1 MITCASCK
9 ACCCKLEVILMGD
22 DDPPAEFIA
31 TDKWGGQVMK
41 RLDDGWCAAVDRMTM
56 LCRIYERRPGVCREF
71 AVGESECL
79 TERRVLSQPS
89 TQRKGADTLRAKQV
103 GVPFQDADTLRAQ
116 QVGVPSQDAKK
127 GLK

>member
-56 LCRIYERRPGVCREF
+56 RCRIYERRPGVCREF

-79 TERRVLSQPS
+79 TERLALPEPS
-89 TQRKGADTLRAKQV
+89 IQCRGADTLRAQH
-103 GVPFQDADTLRAQ
+103 
-116 QVGVPSQDAKK
+116 VGVPSQNAEDANK
-127 GLK
+127 GSS